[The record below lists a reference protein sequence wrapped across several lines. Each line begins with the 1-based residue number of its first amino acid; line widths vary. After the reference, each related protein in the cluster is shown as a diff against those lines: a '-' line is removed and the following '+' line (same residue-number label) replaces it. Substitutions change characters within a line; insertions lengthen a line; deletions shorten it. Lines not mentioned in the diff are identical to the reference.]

1 MALQNTCRRAS
12 CLAKPSSPPQE
23 LGSGGATS
31 HSAFFGW
38 VNRVCF
44 CDKQGFPD
52 GIFTSHTCNCPH
64 LPGHPLPSLYGLH
77 SRWPPLIIDIVEN
90 ASDFKSRWRFSGAE
104 GTIATSSA
112 TGAWGRSFAII
123 DTHRR
128 GCHRRPPLDV
138 TLPHRLHKGRTGRP
152 SSPHHGRYLTPGQG
166 IIPLKPSH
174 RRRAMFWAQP
184 QRFVGIPKALA
195 ECRHSPLLV
204 VVVLLLVGTGPC
216 PCMHQN
222 PHSHIVLDHAW
233 HIVGNV
239 SVELQLQ
246 PVTQG
251 HRLLGFRLGWIDDGL
266 HLPHF
271 DDWNGLASKL
281 PVNPTPQGVTGV
293 HGRIPFHVV
302 SGSKVPG
309 ELWKGSFRQRLID
322 IALLTSHLGRLLDR
336 HQTSFIGRL
345 ETGLSHPIVLQGS
358 NCLAKLCYWLLP
370 TRTIHHIDIVL
381 QGLHSMLG
389 QELRA
394 PGFLDVGGFKA
405 WAQTSIGLENVDA
418 SSRHVGPKPCKGGG
432 HDHTL
437 TLPIQCRP
445 PMSVTEH
452 ELARLLPTWKKSQTP
467 GKTKHACRQNYIFT
481 TPTRPTPTKAAIIYR
496 FSIHH
501 RIINATTSNAPLGP
515 RRWLWGVWPDIA
527 GKSRPSK
534 LRQSLLQ
541 HAPGL
546 VQMENLCTKV
556 LVVLREARP
565 SRRYGAFSPVAAT
578 SCCRWR
584 ILPALHQ
591 PALQPPPKH
600 LKLKKTSHP
609 LRRQMTWSPPFQ
621 APLEPSTPMRNL
633 GPHGEVEAPEADHL
647 PQALAPP
654 TPQRAPRTSAAWSP
668 GPWCKVP
675 ATSMRPPGESLSQT
689 RPTQVPSDDTAWRNA
704 AW

>member
-1 MALQNTCRRAS
+1 MFPWAVVPMS
-12 CLAKPSSPPQE
+12 FGSSPPDPASSQAWPR
-23 LGSGGATS
+23 SGGKKSHHLQWLCKTPVAEPPAWQNLLPPHKNSVLGGLQVTRRSSGDSTEYVSVISRVSLTAFSHHTRVAARICPGILCHRCMACTAVGRPWSSIWWRMRLTSKAAGVSPEPREPLQRHLQLGPLFCDRRHAQEGVPQATS
-31 HSAFFGW
+31 TRCDIAASPPQGQNRPSILASPWTIPYPWSRYHSFEA
-38 VNRVCF
+38 
-44 CDKQGFPD
+44 KPPK
-52 GIFTSHTCNCPH
+52 TSHVLST
-64 LPGHPLPSLYGLH
+64 
-77 SRWPPLIIDIVEN
+77 
-90 ASDFKSRWRFSGAE
+90 
-104 GTIATSSA
+104 TS
-112 TGAWGRSFAII
+112 TL
-123 DTHRR
+123 RR
-128 GCHRRPPLDV
+128 H
-138 TLPHRLHKGRTGRP
+138 T
-152 SSPHHGRYLTPGQG
+152 QG
-166 IIPLKPSH
+166 
-174 RRRAMFWAQP
+174 
-184 QRFVGIPKALA
+184 VA

-239 SVELQLQ
+239 TVELQLQ

-271 DDWNGLASKL
+271 DDRNGLASKL

-336 HQTSFIGRL
+336 HQTGFIGRL

-405 WAQTSIGLENVDA
+405 WAQTSIRLENVDPG

-437 TLPIQCRP
+437 TLPIQRRP

-481 TPTRPTPTKAAIIYR
+481 TPTRPTPTKAAVIHC

-501 RIINATTSNAPLGP
+501 RSINATTSNAPLGP

-556 LVVLREARP
+556 LVVLREAQP
-565 SRRYGAFSPVAAT
+565 SRYGAFSPVAAT

-584 ILPALHQ
+584 ILPAPHQ

-621 APLEPSTPMRNL
+621 APLEPS
-633 GPHGEVEAPEADHL
+633 
-647 PQALAPP
+647 Q
-654 TPQRAPRTSAAWSP
+654 
-668 GPWCKVP
+668 
-675 ATSMRPPGESLSQT
+675 SLQ
-689 RPTQVPSDDTAWRNA
+689 
-704 AW
+704 